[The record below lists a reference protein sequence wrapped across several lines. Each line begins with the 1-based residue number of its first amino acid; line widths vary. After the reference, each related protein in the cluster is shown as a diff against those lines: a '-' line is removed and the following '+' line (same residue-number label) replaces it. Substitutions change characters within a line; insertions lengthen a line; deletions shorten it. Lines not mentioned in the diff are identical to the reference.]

1 MISTEAEEPISRRDK
16 AGTRL
21 FPVVRR
27 AWLFSVVV
35 HTVVLLIVV
44 VLALHPGKVLAP
56 RSQGESSQGESSQ
69 GEGSLLRASLVSRL
83 PQQRLERA
91 PAVVSTSQQNV
102 LAPGPVPNKQASAHQ
117 PKAEDHPVRPMV
129 TPQTSRS
136 KAATLPK
143 VVTASP
149 VVKTSS
155 GHKHDG
161 ATASAPID
169 ESAVANAMAPRQKA
183 EGNLNQKSPAA
194 LSTAPMTGKPVAQ
207 DAQDSKVMAHSGE
220 PLLVAARYAGT
231 PQQADYPA
239 LARRLGQ
246 QGRVVVEVWL
256 DAKGEQEKR
265 LVVESSGH
273 ALLDRAALA
282 AVARNAFLPYRQNGM
297 AHPSRLRVPIEFKLL
312 AR

>member
-16 AGTRL
+16 AGTRV
-21 FPVVRR
+21 FPGVRR

-35 HTVVLLIVV
+35 HIVVLLIVV

-56 RSQGESSQGESSQ
+56 RSQGDSSQ
-69 GEGSLLRASLVSRL
+69 GEGSLLLRASLVSRL

-102 LAPGPVPNKQASAHQ
+102 LAPVSVPDKQASAHQ
-117 PKAEDHPVRPMV
+117 PKAEDHPVRSIV

-143 VVTASP
+143 VVTSSP

-161 ATASAPID
+161 ATASAPTAD
-169 ESAVANAMAPRQKA
+169 PVVANAMAPRQKA

-194 LSTAPMTGKPVAQ
+194 SSTAPTTGKPVVQ
-207 DAQDSKVMAHSGE
+207 DAQDSKAMAHSGE

-265 LVVESSGH
+265 RVVESSGH

-282 AVARNAFLPYRQNGM
+282 AVARNAFLPYSQNGM
-297 AHPSRLRVPIEFKLL
+297 AQPSRLRVPIEFKLL

>member
-1 MISTEAEEPISRRDK
+1 
-16 AGTRL
+16 
-21 FPVVRR
+21 
-27 AWLFSVVV
+27 
-35 HTVVLLIVV
+35 
-44 VLALHPGKVLAP
+44 
-56 RSQGESSQGESSQ
+56 
-69 GEGSLLRASLVSRL
+69 
-83 PQQRLERA
+83 
-91 PAVVSTSQQNV
+91 
-102 LAPGPVPNKQASAHQ
+102 
-117 PKAEDHPVRPMV
+117 
-129 TPQTSRS
+129 
-136 KAATLPK
+136 
-143 VVTASP
+143 
-149 VVKTSS
+149 
-155 GHKHDG
+155 
-161 ATASAPID
+161 
-169 ESAVANAMAPRQKA
+169 
-183 EGNLNQKSPAA
+183 
-194 LSTAPMTGKPVAQ
+194 
-207 DAQDSKVMAHSGE
+207 MAHSGE

>member
-16 AGTRL
+16 AGTRG
-21 FPVVRR
+21 FPGVRR

-35 HTVVLLIVV
+35 HIVVLLIVV

-143 VVTASP
+143 VVTSSP

-161 ATASAPID
+161 ATAIAPTA
-169 ESAVANAMAPRQKA
+169 EPVVANAMAPRQKA

-194 LSTAPMTGKPVAQ
+194 LPTAPMTGKPV
-207 DAQDSKVMAHSGE
+207 AQDSKVMAHSGE

>member
-16 AGTRL
+16 AGTRG
-21 FPVVRR
+21 FPGVRR
-27 AWLFSVVV
+27 AWLCSVVV

-56 RSQGESSQGESSQ
+56 RSQDDSNQGESA
-69 GEGSLLRASLVSRL
+69 LLRASLVSRL

-91 PAVVSTSQQNV
+91 PAVVSISQQNV
-102 LAPGPVPNKQASAHQ
+102 PAPVSVPDKQASAHQ
-117 PKAEDHPVRPMV
+117 LKADDHPVAPIIPPRPA
-129 TPQTSRS
+129 RS
-136 KAATLPK
+136 KAATLPTA
-143 VVTASP
+143 VTTPS

-183 EGNLNQKSPAA
+183 EGDLNQKSPPAS
-194 LSTAPMTGKPVAQ
+194 STAPATGKPVVQ
-207 DAQDSKVMAHSGE
+207 DAQDSKAMAHSGE

-265 LVVESSGH
+265 RVVESSGH

-282 AVARNAFLPYRQNGM
+282 AVARNAFLPYSQNGM
-297 AHPSRLRVPIEFKLL
+297 AQPSRLRVPIEFKLL

>member
-16 AGTRL
+16 AGTRV
-21 FPVVRR
+21 FPGVRR

-35 HTVVLLIVV
+35 HIVVLLIVV

-56 RSQGESSQGESSQ
+56 RSQGDSSQ

-102 LAPGPVPNKQASAHQ
+102 LAPGSVPDKQASAHQ

-143 VVTASP
+143 VVTSSP

-161 ATASAPID
+161 ATASAPTA
-169 ESAVANAMAPRQKA
+169 EPVVANAMAPRQKA
-183 EGNLNQKSPAA
+183 EGNLIQKSPSA

-282 AVARNAFLPYRQNGM
+282 AVARNAFLPYSQNGM

>member
-16 AGTRL
+16 AGTRV
-21 FPVVRR
+21 FPGVRR

-35 HTVVLLIVV
+35 HIVVLLIVV

-56 RSQGESSQGESSQ
+56 RSQGDSSQ

-91 PAVVSTSQQNV
+91 PALVSTSQQNV

-143 VVTASP
+143 VVTSSP

-161 ATASAPID
+161 ATASAPT
-169 ESAVANAMAPRQKA
+169 AVPVVANAMAPRQKA

-194 LSTAPMTGKPVAQ
+194 LSTAPMTGKPV
-207 DAQDSKVMAHSGE
+207 AQDSKVMAHSGE